1 MTHTSS
7 RFADYMAEPNRAV
20 PHVKDGDAWVV
31 TPEQLGMR
39 SVGDCRSRAEQLGLT
54 ALPVLPYRQE
64 FWRLDTLLLWSRG
77 NGFEHLPMLG
87 IGIAPRL
94 K

>member
-1 MTHTSS
+1 MIDFRQRATEWQS
-7 RFADYMAEPNRAV
+7 RQL
-20 PHVKDGDAWVV
+20 VV

-54 ALPVLPYRQE
+54 ALPVLPYKQE
-64 FWRLDTLLLWSRG
+64 FWRLDALLVWSRG
-77 NGFEHLPMLG
+77 NGFEQLPMLG
-87 IGIAPRL
+87 AGIAPRL

>member
-1 MTHTSS
+1 MIDS
-7 RFADYMAEPNRAV
+7 RHLAAEWQSRQM
-20 PHVKDGDAWVV
+20 VV

-39 SVGDCRSRAEQLGLT
+39 SVGDCRTRAEQLGLT
-54 ALPVLPYRQE
+54 ALPALPYKQE

-77 NGFEHLPMLG
+77 NGFEYLPMLG

>member
-1 MTHTSS
+1 MADSPRLLAEWQS
-7 RFADYMAEPNRAV
+7 RQM
-20 PHVKDGDAWVV
+20 VV

-54 ALPVLPYRQE
+54 ALPWLPHKQE
-64 FWRLDTLLLWSRG
+64 HWRLDVLLHWSRG
-77 NGFEHLPMLG
+77 NGFEYLPLLG
-87 IGIAPRL
+87 LNNAPRY

>member
-1 MTHTSS
+1 MSDS
-7 RFADYMAEPNRAV
+7 RQHSAEWQSRQM
-20 PHVKDGDAWVV
+20 VV

-39 SVGDCRSRAEQLGLT
+39 SVGDCRHRAEQLGLT
-54 ALPVLPYRQE
+54 ALPVLPHKQE

-77 NGFEHLPMLG
+77 NGFEYLPMLG
-87 IGIAPRL
+87 LGIAPRH

>member
-1 MTHTSS
+1 MIDSFH
-7 RFADYMAEPNRAV
+7 RAA
-20 PHVKDGDAWVV
+20 AWQCRQLVV

-39 SVGDCRSRAEQLGLT
+39 SVGDCRSRAAQLGLT
-54 ALPVLPYRQE
+54 GLPALPYRQE

-87 IGIAPRL
+87 LGIAPRV